1 MSATRSQEQI
11 AHYRIE
17 CSTKECVVTRIPG
30 VFLHAKSTE
39 DVPAGTV
46 IFEEGSSGSTMYGL
60 IEGSV
65 ELRTAGGAVYT
76 VSPEETFGEM
86 ALIDQKPRMATAI
99 ATSDSKLASID
110 QATFL
115 LLVHETPMFAL
126 QVMGSMAER
135 RRQVG

>member
-1 MSATRSQEQI
+1 
-11 AHYRIE
+11 
-17 CSTKECVVTRIPG
+17 VVTRIPG

-46 IFEEGSSGSTMYGL
+46 IFEEGSPGSRMYGL

-65 ELRTAGGAVYT
+65 ELRTAAGGVYS
-76 VSPEETFGEM
+76 VGPDETFGEM
-86 ALIDQKPRMATAI
+86 ALIDQQPRMASAVAI
-99 ATSDSKLASID
+99 TDSKLASID

-126 QVMGSMAER
+126 QVMGTMAER
-135 RRQVG
+135 RRQTG